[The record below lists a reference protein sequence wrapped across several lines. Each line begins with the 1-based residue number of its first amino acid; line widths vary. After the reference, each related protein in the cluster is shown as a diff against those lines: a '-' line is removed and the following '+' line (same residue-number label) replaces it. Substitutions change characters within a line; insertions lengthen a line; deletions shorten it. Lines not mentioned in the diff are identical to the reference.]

1 MEKNHYVEHLQVL
14 WVLCFCI
21 INSYAIIPEN
31 VSTTTIT
38 VPIATIEENLVEEND
53 HHLHEVG
60 SKWSPLFEDGP
71 GPINVTARI
80 GSTVLLDCKIQ
91 LLYDKTVTWVHRKA
105 DVIQLLTVGRQVHSS
120 DQRISLSF
128 RYPNNWRLQIVYITD
143 RDDGVYECQVATHPP
158 TIMKTF
164 LKVDVPIVRMSVT
177 GTGDVTRDESD
188 IFFKIGST
196 LEIVCKIFHVGIHNG
211 SKVLW
216 YRGRQSISSGISE
229 RINSNASYTTV
240 VSTLKIKHVQKK
252 HSGNYTC
259 LVGSPSASAAI
270 TIHILNGEQPAAVH
284 DGNSGPLVCCVA
296 GWWLLTLCCLVLSS

>member
-1 MEKNHYVEHLQVL
+1 MDVNL
-14 WVLCFCI
+14 
-21 INSYAIIPEN
+21 
-31 VSTTTIT
+31 
-38 VPIATIEENLVEEND
+38 IEEN
-53 HHLHEVG
+53 HHQHEVG

-80 GSTVLLDCKIQ
+80 GSTVQLNCKIQ
-91 LLYDKTVTWVHRKA
+91 LLYDKTVTWVHRKS
-105 DVIQLLTVGRQVHSS
+105 DDIQLLTVGRQVHSS

-158 TIMKTF
+158 TTKKTY
-164 LKVDVPIVRMSVT
+164 LRVDVPTVRMSVT
-177 GTGDVTRDESD
+177 GTGDVTRGSNDV
-188 IFFKIGST
+188 FYKTGST
-196 LEIVCKIFHVGIHNG
+196 LEIVCKVVHAGSNNG
-211 SKVLW
+211 SKVSW
-216 YRGRQSISSGISE
+216 YRGRQTISTGITE
-229 RINSNASYTTV
+229 RTSNDSSSTTI
-240 VSTLKIKHVQKK
+240 VSTLKIKHVQKT

-259 LVGSPSASAAI
+259 LVGSPSASAAV